1 MTSIIRMQLAVE
13 CCKAVTTNPQK
24 IYGVSFSERV
34 KVLCRSHYD
43 CEENDLKF
51 RSLTEALQY
60 LANVMLP
67 ASIEA
72 AQEFLSPLDPQFP
85 LFLLLQPACDHSTP
99 LGKVILEY
107 QAQYGRISDSSAS
120 LDEPFEHGTVLPVDS
135 SLYTVFEADDSW
147 QIYAKRLLA
156 LITLGGLAFLVCR
169 DHTTAAQMKIDEGE
183 EGIYPLPLSH
193 QDPDVTV
200 REVAGH
206 KMLVPVWYR

>member
-1 MTSIIRMQLAVE
+1 MGLAVH
-13 CCKAVTTNPQK
+13 CCVAVTTNPQE

-34 KVLCRSHYD
+34 KVLCRFHYD

-72 AQEFLSPLDPQFP
+72 AQEFLSLLDSQSP
-85 LFLLLQPACDHSTP
+85 LFLLLQPAFDHSTP

-120 LDEPFEHGTVLPVDS
+120 LDEPFEEWSIEPVDS
-135 SLYTVFEADDSW
+135 SLYTVFEGEDFW

-156 LITLGGLAFLVCR
+156 LITLGGLAFLVRR
-169 DHTTAAQMKIDEGE
+169 DHTTAAQMKVDEGV
-183 EGIYPLPLSH
+183 YPLPLSQ

-200 REVAGH
+200 SEVAGH
-206 KMLVPVWYR
+206 KMLVPVWYS